1 VPFFLNI
8 QYNIA
13 EKLVFSKMRDALGM
27 DKIRIFIT
35 GGGAIAT
42 EIDRFF
48 NGIGINVHNG

>member
-1 VPFFLNI
+1 
-8 QYNIA
+8 
-13 EKLVFSKMRDALGM
+13 MRDALGM